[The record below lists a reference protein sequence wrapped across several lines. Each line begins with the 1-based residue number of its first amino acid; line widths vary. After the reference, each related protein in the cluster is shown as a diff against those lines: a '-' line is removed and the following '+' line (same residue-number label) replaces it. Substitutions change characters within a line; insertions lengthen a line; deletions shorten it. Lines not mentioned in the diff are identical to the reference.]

1 VAIQEQQH
9 QRLVSTFQRHLAAKG
24 AAAFDLT
31 LPGGE
36 IHRFRTDGNRTGIET
51 PPAFK
56 VHVRNKR
63 GLRALVSFDEY
74 AVAEAYVNSDI
85 DVDGDFL
92 QAFELRRL
100 FSDDHP
106 VLSLLRFLQT
116 LLAGRNR
123 TDKKAIATHYDLGNE
138 FYWTFLDKRHR
149 LYSQALYYT
158 GDESLEEAAENKLK
172 YICETCRLGPG
183 SRVLDVGAGW
193 GSFSKFAASRGI
205 DVTMLTLSKEQF
217 AYLSKLSAE
226 NPYNGRLTPRL
237 ESIFEFKAGQRFDA
251 IVLLG
256 VMEHLPAYERLMRQ
270 FDTLLQSG
278 GYVYM
283 DFVAT
288 RKKYA
293 ISTFTH
299 RRVFQGDHSPVV
311 MHELIA
317 ASNRVP
323 FEIIA
328 VHNDRHSYYLTAKA
342 WAERLDASREELA
355 QKFGDKPVKAFQLY
369 LWSVANC
376 LYRDA
381 DLESYRVVLKKSI
394 GMVSEPTMHGAL
406 GESASGQP
414 AR

>member
-1 VAIQEQQH
+1 MIRGQQQ
-9 QRLVSTFQRHLAAKG
+9 QRLVSTFRRHLAAKG

-31 LPGGE
+31 LPDGE
-36 IHRFRTDGNRTGIET
+36 VHKFRDNGNRADEEMV
-51 PPAFK
+51 PAFN

-74 AVAEAYVNSDI
+74 AIAEAYVNSDI

-92 QAFELRRL
+92 QAFELRRF

-106 VLSLLRFLQT
+106 VLSLLRFVQP
-116 LLAGRNR
+116 LLLGRNR
-123 TDKKAIATHYDLGNE
+123 TDKKAINTHYDLGNE

-158 GDESLEEAAENKLK
+158 GNESLEEAAENKLT

-183 SRVLDVGAGW
+183 SSVLDVGAGW
-193 GSFSKFAASRGI
+193 GSFSRFAARRGS
-205 DVTMLTLSKEQF
+205 DVTMLTLSREQF
-217 AYLSKLSAE
+217 AHLSKLGAE
-226 NPYNGRLTPRL
+226 EPRSGRLTPRL
-237 ESIFEFKAGQRFDA
+237 ESIFEFKSSGQCFDT
-251 IVLLG
+251 IVALG
-256 VMEHLPAYERLMRQ
+256 VMEHLPEYERLMRH
-270 FDTLLQSG
+270 FDALLKPG

-299 RRVFQGDHSPVV
+299 RHVFQGDHSPVV

-317 ASNRVP
+317 ASNQVP

-328 VHNDRHSYYLTAKA
+328 VHNDRHSYFLTAKA
-342 WAERLDASREELA
+342 WAQRLDASHKELA
-355 QKFGDKPVKAFQLY
+355 RKFGQKPVKAFQLY

-394 GMVSEPTMHGAL
+394 GMPSPETMHNA
-406 GESASGQP
+406 
-414 AR
+414 

>member
-1 VAIQEQQH
+1 VSIWGQQ
-9 QRLVSTFQRHLAAKG
+9 QQCLVSTFRRHLAAKG
-24 AAAFDLT
+24 AAAFDLS
-31 LPGGE
+31 LPSGE
-36 IHRFRTDGNRTGIET
+36 IHKFRNDGNRAGLEA

-56 VHVRNKR
+56 VHVRNER

-74 AVAEAYVNSDI
+74 AIAEAYVNSDI

-100 FSDDHP
+100 CSDDHP
-106 VLSLLRFLQT
+106 VLSLLRFLRP
-116 LLAGRNR
+116 LLVGRNR
-123 TDKKAIATHYDLGNE
+123 ADKKAIATHYDLGNE

-149 LYSQALYYT
+149 LYSQALYHT
-158 GDESLEEAAENKLK
+158 GDETLEEAAENKLN
-172 YICETCRLGPG
+172 YICEACQLGPG
-183 SRVLDVGAGW
+183 SKVLDLGAGW
-193 GSFSKFAASRGI
+193 GSFSRFAARRGV
-205 DVTMLTLSKEQF
+205 DVTMLTLSNEQF
-217 AYLSKLSAE
+217 SYLLKLSE
-226 NPYNGRLTPRL
+226 EEPYIRRLTPKL
-237 ESIFEFKAGQRFDA
+237 ASIFELKSGPRFDA

-256 VMEHLPAYERLMRQ
+256 VMEHLPEYEKLMRHL
-270 FDTLLQSG
+270 DTLLRPG

-299 RRVFQGDHSPVV
+299 RHVFRGDHSPVV

-317 ASNRVP
+317 ATNQVP

-328 VHNDRHSYYLTAKA
+328 VHNDRHSYFLTAKA
-342 WAERLDASREELA
+342 WAERLDAAREKLA
-355 QKFGDKPVKAFQLY
+355 RKFGEKPVKSFQLY
-369 LWSVANC
+369 LWAVANC

-394 GMVSEPTMHGAL
+394 GLPSAATMHNA
-406 GESASGQP
+406 
-414 AR
+414 

>member
-1 VAIQEQQH
+1 MSIQGEQQ
-9 QRLVSTFQRHLAAKG
+9 QRLVSTFRRHLAARG

-36 IHRFRTDGNRTGIET
+36 VHKFRNDGNRNGSET

-56 VHVRNKR
+56 VHVRNQR
-63 GLRALVSFDEY
+63 GSRALVSLDEY
-74 AVAEAYVNSDI
+74 AIADAYVNSDI
-85 DVDGDFL
+85 DLEGDFL

-106 VLSLLRFLQT
+106 VLSLMRFLQP
-116 LLAGRNR
+116 LLAGRNK
-123 TDKKAIATHYDLGNE
+123 TDKQAIATHYDLGNE

-149 LYSQALYYT
+149 LYSQALYRT
-158 GDESLEEAAENKLK
+158 GNESLEEAAENKLN
-172 YICETCRLGPG
+172 YICDTCRLGPG
-183 SRVLDVGAGW
+183 SKVLDLGAGW
-193 GSFSKFAASRGI
+193 GSFSRFAASRGN

-226 NPYNGRLTPRL
+226 EPYNGRLTPRL
-237 ESIFEFKAGQRFDA
+237 ESIFEHKSPQRFDA
-251 IVLLG
+251 IVALG
-256 VMEHLPAYERLMRQ
+256 VMEHLPEYQRLMRH
-270 FDTLLQSG
+270 FDTLLKPG
-278 GYVYM
+278 GYVYL

-299 RRVFQGDHSPVV
+299 RHVFQGDHSPVV
-311 MHELIA
+311 MHKLIA
-317 ASNRVP
+317 ATNQVP

-328 VHNDRHSYYLTAKA
+328 IHNDRHSYFLTAKA
-342 WAERLDASREELA
+342 WAERLDAARAELA
-355 QKFGDKPVKAFQLY
+355 RKFGDKVVRSFQLY

-394 GMVSEPTMHGAL
+394 GMPSPGTVHYT
-406 GESASGQP
+406 
-414 AR
+414 

>member
-1 VAIQEQQH
+1 VAIRGQQQ
-9 QRLVSTFQRHLAAKG
+9 QRLVSTFRRHLAAKG

-36 IHRFRTDGNRTGIET
+36 IHKFRTDGNRTGIDS

-56 VHVRNKR
+56 LHVRSKR

-74 AVAEAYVNSDI
+74 AIAEAYVNSDI

-106 VLSLLRFLQT
+106 VLSLLRFLQPM
-116 LLAGRNR
+116 LMGRNKA
-123 TDKKAIATHYDLGNE
+123 DKKAIATHYDLGNE

-149 LYSQALYYT
+149 LYSQALYHT
-158 GDESLEEAAENKLK
+158 GNESLEEAAENKLN
-172 YICETCRLGPG
+172 YICESCRLGPG

-193 GSFSKFAASRGI
+193 GSFSRFAASRGI

-217 AYLSKLSAE
+217 SFLMKLSAE
-226 NPYNGRLTPRL
+226 EPYNGRLTPKL
-237 ESIFEFKAGQRFDA
+237 ESIFEFKSGQRFDA
-251 IVLLG
+251 IVVLG
-256 VMEHLPAYERLMRQ
+256 VMEHLPEYGRLMRH
-270 FDTLLQSG
+270 FDSLLQPG

-299 RRVFQGDHSPVV
+299 RHVFQGDHSPVV

-323 FEIIA
+323 LEIIA
-328 VHNDRHSYYLTAKA
+328 VNNDRHSYFLTAKA
-342 WAERLDASREELA
+342 WAERLDASHETLA
-355 QKFGDKPVKAFQLY
+355 RKFGEKPVKAFQLY

-394 GMVSEPTMHGAL
+394 GMVSDGTMH
-406 GESASGQP
+406 SA
-414 AR
+414 

>member
-1 VAIQEQQH
+1 MSIQGGLQQ
-9 QRLVSTFQRHLAAKG
+9 RVMSTFRRLAAAG
-24 AAAFDLT
+24 SAVAFDLK

-36 IHRFRTDGNRTGIET
+36 VHRFRKDDNRAGEET
-51 PPAFK
+51 PPAFM
-56 VHVRNKR
+56 VHVRNQR
-63 GLRALVSFDEY
+63 GTRALASLDEY
-74 AVAEAYVNSDI
+74 AVAEAYVNADI
-85 DVDGDFL
+85 DVEGDFL

-106 VLSLLRFLQT
+106 VRSLLRFVQPLIS
-116 LLAGRNR
+116 GRNK

-149 LYSQALYYT
+149 LYSQALYRT
-158 GDESLEEAAENKLK
+158 GNESLEEAAENKLN
-172 YICETCRLGPG
+172 YICDACRLGPG
-183 SRVLDVGAGW
+183 SKVLDLGAGW
-193 GSFSKFAASRGI
+193 GSFSRFAASRGI

-226 NPYNGRLTPRL
+226 EPRNGRLTPRL
-237 ESIFEFKAGQRFDA
+237 ESIFEIKSDQRFDA
-251 IVLLG
+251 IVVLG
-256 VMEHLPAYERLMRQ
+256 VMEHLPEYERLMRK
-270 FDTLLQSG
+270 FDTLLQPG

-283 DFVAT
+283 DFVAA

-299 RRVFQGDHSPVV
+299 RHVFQGDHSPVV

-317 ASNRVP
+317 ATNQVP

-328 VHNDRHSYYLTAKA
+328 IHNDRHSYYLTAKA
-342 WAERLDASREELA
+342 WAERLDGARGDLA
-355 QKFGDKPVKAFQLY
+355 RRFGEKPVRSFQLY
-369 LWSVANC
+369 LWAVANC

-394 GMVSEPTMHGAL
+394 GLTSPGTVHNA
-406 GESASGQP
+406 
-414 AR
+414 